1 MQYKDGKIIQIIQEF
16 SVLGNTYNLNG
27 IDLDHAVFF
36 VREDRKKFR
45 ALLPAEYK
53 IITTGANTDL
63 VIEDGILKYCIAV
76 QVGFDISKISDE
88 YNPTGN
94 PDIVILKDQY
104 NKLVKDFKN
113 LWKYVEKQGLTSDAL
128 NKDIVIPVLKEGET
142 IVMSDGDLVATPLVT
157 AETELQKI
165 LDELVSKSH
174 DILDDYVKILTDNSK
189 SDIQNYTEDKKTEI
203 QDYIDEN
210 MEDFARKHDILGVL
224 GAEYGGTVGTA
235 LTSIEKRKVYYYWDS
250 VKKSYTPYQA
260 LHTTT
265 KIGGFITPDAGLF
278 TNISNTNLSYT
289 IFSDTT
295 NYKIYFDRQTNIL
308 KIIKKNTAKMTLE
321 SLVIQIVNFIANS
334 DYMILPGAILSNFN
348 TGLVSS
354 DTNVY
359 TGYGIFRNLTIGITF
374 FYGAN
379 NIQIANNALFYFHSG
394 EITIQMEAK

>member
-1 MQYKDGKIIQIIQEF
+1 MQYKDGKIIIIIEEF
-16 SVLGNTYNLNG
+16 SVSGNTYNLNG

-53 IITTGANTDL
+53 INTTGANTDL
-63 VIEDGILKYCIAV
+63 VIEDGILNCCIAV
-76 QVGFDISKISDE
+76 QVGFDVSKISDE

-104 NKLVKDFKN
+104 NQLVKDFKN

-142 IVMSDGDLVATPLVT
+142 IVMSKGDLVATPLVT
-157 AETELQKI
+157 AETELQKL
-165 LDELVSKSH
+165 LDELISKSH
-174 DILDDYVKILTDNSK
+174 DILDDYVKLLTDNSK

-224 GAEYGGTVGTA
+224 GVAYGGTFGTA
-235 LTSIEKRKVYYYWDS
+235 LTSIEKGKVYYYWDS

-289 IFSDTT
+289 IFDDTT
-295 NYKIYFDRQTNIL
+295 NYKIYFDRQTKIL
-308 KIIKKNTAKMTLE
+308 KIIKKRTAKMTLE
-321 SLVIQIVNFIANS
+321 SLVSQILNFIANS
-334 DYMILPGAILSNFN
+334 DYTILPGVIFSNFN
-348 TGLVSS
+348 TALVSS
-354 DTNVY
+354 EAKVY
-359 TGYGIFRNLTIGITF
+359 TGYGIFQSTSTGIVF
-374 FYGAN
+374 FYGEN
-379 NIQIANNALFYFHSG
+379 NTRIDNNSACYFHSG
-394 EITIQMEAK
+394 EISIQMEAK